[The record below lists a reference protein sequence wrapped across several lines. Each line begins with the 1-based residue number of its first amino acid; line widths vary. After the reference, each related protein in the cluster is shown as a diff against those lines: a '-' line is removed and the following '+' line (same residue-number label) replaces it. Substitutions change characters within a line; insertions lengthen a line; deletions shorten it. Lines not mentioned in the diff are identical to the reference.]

1 MPKPNFTIPESSDE
15 KIRLILMLGGTI
27 DEKTAITKNMRVRID
42 SDVLKAPVR
51 AKLGID
57 RKLVTLS
64 ESTEEQCAYLQSQG
78 DITIETTDS
87 PKKFLLT
94 FPQDRLELVIKVV
107 SQWSTIAIEVD
118 ITKNPNYCYAKEV
131 IDAVNQ
137 RFPMGAINRVDR
149 VKELSL
155 SRTQLQLYLENLKQF
170 GGEVDGK
177 RRISTM
183 ADLSEKI
190 RYGNCG
196 MLSDYGIGFLKGK
209 YRHLSVDAV
218 YLNDH
223 RLLIIGLQPGFEPR
237 EIKSWGKE
245 ALLVDNFANKIY
257 LAHDFL
263 AIKDKEPN
271 IPFYQLLLN
280 HDVVIDIQIAPAHY
294 LAGKPIIYK
303 NAANEAVNNDVQK
316 WVQEDTTRLKNRDK
330 PSPSIASSL
339 PAALHA
345 PMTSSDRETIKN
357 FLEKHSGLQGW
368 GVNVKTCNAW
378 LEIKSL
384 NMALKIVE
392 LLEATGA
399 INACVK
405 TKSSDKTPV
414 VMCNNI
420 DARKLR
426 VYEQIANSIN
436 IDDELYSMKL

>member
-1 MPKPNFTIPESSDE
+1 MPKPNFTIPETSEE
-15 KIRLILMLGGTI
+15 KIRLILMLGGAI
-27 DEKTAITKNMRVRID
+27 DEKTATTKTMRVTID

-107 SQWSTIAIEVD
+107 SQWSTIAIGVD
-118 ITKNPNYCYAKEV
+118 ITKNPNYCYAEEV

-137 RFPMGAINRVDR
+137 RFPMGAINRVDQA
-149 VKELSL
+149 KKLSI

-170 GGEVDGK
+170 GREVDGK

-183 ADLSEKI
+183 ADLSERL

-209 YRHLSVDAV
+209 YPHLSVDAV
-218 YLNDH
+218 YLDDH
-223 RLLIIGLQPGFEPR
+223 RLLIIGLQPGFDPHQ
-237 EIKSWGKE
+237 IKSWGKE

-257 LAHDFL
+257 PAHDFL
-263 AIKDKEPN
+263 ARKDKEPN

-280 HDVVIDIQIAPAHY
+280 HDAVINIQIAPAHY
-294 LAGKPIIYK
+294 LSGKPIIYK
-303 NAANEAVNNDVQK
+303 SAANEAVNNDLQK
-316 WVQEDTTRLKNRDK
+316 WVQEDTTRLKSRDK

-339 PAALHA
+339 PAALRA
-345 PMTSSDRETIKN
+345 PMTSSDKETIKH
-357 FLEKHSGLQGW
+357 FLEKHSGLEGW

-378 LEIKSL
+378 LEIQSPDI
-384 NMALKIVE
+384 AFKIAKQ
-392 LLEATGA
+392 LEATGA
-399 INACVK
+399 LDACVK
-405 TKSSDKTPV
+405 TKSGDKTPV
-414 VMCNNI
+414 VMCNNVE
-420 DARKLR
+420 AWKLR
-426 VYEQIANSIN
+426 AYETIANSKIG
-436 IDDELYSMKL
+436 DALHSMRL